1 MLNTKQERFV
11 QAFALHGNGSKAA
24 REAGYSP
31 KTAAQISS
39 ENLKKPEILEALSGY
54 QKVLATELNVTRQK
68 VLQEL
73 QTAISIA
80 QAQGDASAMIAGW
93 REIARICGYYE
104 KEREFKVSIN
114 ITAKRMIDKLET
126 MTDDELLKIVDGSNA
141 SNTGQSLC

>member
-1 MLNTKQERFV
+1 MLNAKQERFV

-39 ENLKKPEILEALSGY
+39 ENLKKPEIVEALSAFR
-54 QKVLATELNVTRQK
+54 KELATELNVTKQK

-80 QAQGDASAMIAGW
+80 QAQGNASGMIAGW
-93 REIARICGYYE
+93 REIARICGYYTPE
-104 KEREFKVSIN
+104 VKKIDLDISG
-114 ITAKRMIDKLET
+114 KRVMEQMET
-126 MTDDELLKIVDGSNA
+126 MTDAELLEMTAATPTLLLRSGV
-141 SNTGQSLC
+141 